1 MTRHRSSVA
10 TAFATT
16 LLATCAGGAEWAS
29 AQEGAPLVHPG
40 ARVRVFV
47 ADTTR
52 AGADPGEAAA
62 GGNAARSDRLIA
74 SLVEFR
80 KDALVVRRDGDA
92 GPSTI
97 PLDQVRRLEVS
108 ASRTSKAH
116 AGAMIGLGA
125 GLAGG
130 ILTGIVVCEDGG
142 CEEAEGSNDY
152 TGLVAAVF
160 GIGGGLA
167 GAGIGALTG
176 SFFHSENWLAVPLP
190 NARLGLRS
198 ARPGELR
205 VALTLPF

>member
-1 MTRHRSSVA
+1 
-10 TAFATT
+10 
-16 LLATCAGGAEWAS
+16 
-29 AQEGAPLVHPG
+29 
-40 ARVRVFV
+40 V

-176 SFFHSENWLAVPLP
+176 SFFSLRELAGRAPSERAARPSKRAPGRAARGAHAPLLRARSAARFGRRSAQPYFAMTTRPTAVPS
-190 NARLGLRS
+190 S
-198 ARPGELR
+198 ASTR
-205 VALTLPF
+205 